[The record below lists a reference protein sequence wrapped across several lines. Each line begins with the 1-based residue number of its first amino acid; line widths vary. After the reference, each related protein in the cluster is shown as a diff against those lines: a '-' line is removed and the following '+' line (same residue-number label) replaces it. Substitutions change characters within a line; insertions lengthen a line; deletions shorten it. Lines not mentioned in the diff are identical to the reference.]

1 MTQQSPVIDVHAHI
15 VFEALHGAAG
25 PYGPEAGVDEHGVDY
40 FRIGE
45 YELKPLSYA
54 GSVFV
59 DMALR
64 LQHMDRLGIDVQVLS
79 ANPLTMFHGID
90 ASTAI
95 SFCQRQNDLMASAIA
110 EHPNRLLGLC
120 SLPMQSI
127 TASCHELERAVKGLG
142 LSGVA
147 IGTDF
152 PGGFANPQLDPLY
165 EALVALNVPLFV
177 HPSSTDGVGGLADPR
192 LGAHALSLSLGYAY
206 EETLAVASIIMG
218 GVLDRHPLLDICFSH
233 GGGCVSFLAEK
244 FDQMAHFDGTVS
256 EGVQQNGFIAEL
268 GRLWFDSH
276 VKGDLSRQLLWE
288 YANHERLV
296 FGTNLGGFDTPE
308 VLGEEAALLA
318 GNAKKLLRLT

>member
-15 VFEALHGAAG
+15 VFEKLHGAAG
-25 PYGPEAGVDEHGVDY
+25 PHGPEAAVDEQGVNF

-45 YELKPLSYA
+45 YQLKPLSYE
-54 GSVFV
+54 GSVFI

-64 LQHMDRLGIDVQVLS
+64 LEHMDRLGIDVQVLS

-90 ASTAI
+90 AATATA
-95 SFCQRQNDLMASAIA
+95 FCQQQNDLMALAIA
-110 EHPNRLLGLC
+110 EHPERLLGLG
-120 SLPMQSI
+120 SLPMQSV
-127 TASCHELERAVKGLG
+127 TASCHELERVVQDLG

-165 EALVALNVPLFV
+165 EALVALDVPLFV

-218 GVLDRHPLLDICFSH
+218 GVLDRHPRLDICCSH

-244 FDQMAHFDGTVS
+244 FEQIARFDVSVS
-256 EGVQQNGFIAEL
+256 EGVKQNGFTAEL

-276 VKGDLSRQLLWE
+276 VKGDLARQLLWE
-288 YANHERLV
+288 SVNHERLV
-296 FGTNLGGFDTPE
+296 FGTNLGGFDTPD
-308 VLGEEAALLA
+308 VLGDEAALLA
-318 GNAKKLLRLT
+318 DNAKKLLRLT

>member
-1 MTQQSPVIDVHAHI
+1 MTQQSTVIDVHAHI

-25 PYGPEAGVDEHGVDY
+25 SYGPEAGVDEHGADY

-45 YELKPLSYA
+45 YELRPLSYR

-64 LQHMDRLGIDVQVLS
+64 LQHMDRLGIDLQVLS

-90 ASTAI
+90 AATAT

-110 EHPNRLLGLC
+110 EHSERLLGLG

-127 TASCHELERAVKGLG
+127 TASCDELERVVKDLG

-152 PGGFANPQLDPLY
+152 PGGFANPHLDPLY
-165 EALVALNVPLFV
+165 EALVALDVPLFV

-218 GVLDRHPLLDICFSH
+218 GVLDRHPRLDICFSH

-244 FDQMAHFDGTVS
+244 FEQIARFDGTAS
-256 EGVQQNGFIAEL
+256 EGVKQNGFATEL

-276 VKGDLSRQLLWE
+276 VKGDLARQLLWE
-288 YANHERLV
+288 SVSHERLV

-308 VLGEEAALLA
+308 VLGDEAALLA
-318 GNAKKLLRLT
+318 DNAKKLLRLT